1 MIDGLSVL
9 ALITARGGSKRLAR
23 KNLRAVA
30 GRSLLARAIAAA
42 RAAATVDRV
51 ILSSDDAEIIA
62 AALAAGCE
70 VPCVR
75 PPDLAADATDSM
87 AVVHHALA
95 ALAERYDLIVLLQPT
110 SPLRTAADID
120 GAVGHCVTLAAPAC
134 VAVTACANPPHTAL
148 YHDARGLLRPV
159 LGDPQPARRDPAV
172 AINGAVYVAR
182 CPWLAVQTG
191 FLTPETVAYLMPRER
206 SIDVDDELDLVIA
219 NALAE
224 HGAAPAAP
232 AAPVAPADAGR
243 ATIVA

>member
-30 GRSLLARAIAAA
+30 GRSLLARAIAAE

-148 YHDARGLLRPV
+148 YHDAPR
-159 LGDPQPARRDPAV
+159 AV
-172 AINGAVYVAR
+172 AAGVGGPATGA
-182 CPWLAVQTG
+182 P
-191 FLTPETVAYLMPRER
+191 
-206 SIDVDDELDLVIA
+206 
-219 NALAE
+219 
-224 HGAAPAAP
+224 
-232 AAPVAPADAGR
+232 
-243 ATIVA
+243 